1 MAFDAF
7 LKIEGIPGESTDEK
21 HKNEIDVLS
30 FSWGIDRHRAA
41 ERGQGGA
48 GQVKIMDFSVTKFTD
63 KASPI
68 LFDAACE
75 GRQISD
81 ATFTARKAG
90 GTQQTF
96 LKYVFRDVLIS
107 SVQPSGASGSES
119 SVPTES
125 VSLKFGA
132 VEITYT
138 PQGPDGQPLPPV
150 TSSCNPGS
158 NE

>member
-7 LKIEGIPGESTDEK
+7 LKIEGIPGESTDDK

-30 FSWGIDRHRAA
+30 YSWGISHTRA
-41 ERGQGGA
+41 ERGGPA
-48 GQVKIMDFSVTKFTD
+48 GRAKISDFSVVKFTD

-75 GRQISD
+75 RRQIAD

-90 GTQQTF
+90 GTQQEF
-96 LKYVFRDVLIS
+96 LKYVFKEVAIS
-107 SVQPSGASGSES
+107 SVQPSGTSGSES
-119 SVPTES
+119 TVPTES
-125 VSLKFGA
+125 VSLSFGS

-138 PQGPDGQPLPPV
+138 PQGPNGQPLPPV